1 MALVSAAALIT
12 EQLAFVEILQT
23 INSIF
28 EPRPV
33 SLKCFV
39 RIVHFLTL
47 LFQQKHCAGQ
57 CHHQQ
62 QTALFLRLFKI
73 YSNQS

>member
-1 MALVSAAALIT
+1 MDLVSAAALIT
-12 EQLAFVEILQT
+12 EQLAFVEILKT
-23 INSIF
+23 VNSILK
-28 EPRPV
+28 PRPV

-47 LFQQKHCAGQ
+47 LFQLTGTFQQKHYTGK

-62 QTALFLRLFKI
+62 
-73 YSNQS
+73 